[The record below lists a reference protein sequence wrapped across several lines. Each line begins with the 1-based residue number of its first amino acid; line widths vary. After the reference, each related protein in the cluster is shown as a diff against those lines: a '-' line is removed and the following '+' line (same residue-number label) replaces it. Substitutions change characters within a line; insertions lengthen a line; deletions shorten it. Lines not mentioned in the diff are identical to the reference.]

1 MFKSQPNAREVTRQ
15 VTELPPEFEVRR
27 LGEHWS
33 IVGPT
38 GIFVVGRAT
47 RDVARSAERT
57 SSIAHELR
65 GQLSHLIPWV
75 PFVDALVI
83 ADKEHSDLACTVIE
97 LDMLVFA
104 LTWGGTTIDP
114 IGLAQLQH
122 HLPTAIR
129 SMQDTKQRP
138 LPA

>member
-1 MFKSQPNAREVTRQ
+1 MFKSQPNAREVSRQ

-57 SSIAHELR
+57 SAIAHELR
-65 GQLSHLIPWV
+65 GRLSQVISWV
-75 PFVDALVI
+75 PFVDALLI
-83 ADKEHSDLACTVIE
+83 ADQEHADLACTVIE

-122 HLPTAIR
+122 HLPAAIR
-129 SMQDTKQRP
+129 SMQSSTQRP

>member
-1 MFKSQPNAREVTRQ
+1 VFKSQPNAREVSRQ

-27 LGEHWS
+27 VGDHWA

-47 RDVARSAERT
+47 RDVARSCERT
-57 SSIAHELR
+57 SAVAHALR
-65 GQLSHLIPWV
+65 SALSNDVSWV
-75 PFVDALVI
+75 PFVDALVV
-83 ADKEHSDLACTVIE
+83 ADQERPGLACTVIE
-97 LDMLVFA
+97 LDMLLFA

-114 IGLAQLQH
+114 VGLAQIQH
-122 HLPTAIR
+122 HMPVAIR
-129 SMQDTKQRP
+129 SLQAAKQRP